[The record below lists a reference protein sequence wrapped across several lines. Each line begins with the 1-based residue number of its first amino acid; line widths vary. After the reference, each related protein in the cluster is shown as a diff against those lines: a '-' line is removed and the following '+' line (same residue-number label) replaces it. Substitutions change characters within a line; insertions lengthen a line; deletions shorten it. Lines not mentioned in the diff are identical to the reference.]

1 MRFYIIAGEASGDLI
16 GGLLI
21 KALKRQKPDSE
32 IFAWGGEKMEAAGA
46 VIRKHYRDLAFMGF
60 AEVVKHLPE
69 IMRNFS
75 FCKSDL
81 IAFNPD
87 AIIFIDYPGF
97 NMRMAHWAKK
107 QSAEKKWKTIY
118 YVAPQA
124 WAWKERRV
132 YALKRDVDLMLCIL
146 PFEKDFFARFN
157 LDVEFVGHP
166 LLDVVDDFKKTKGK
180 RQNTNS
186 FREMEKPYI
195 ALLPGSRK
203 QEIEKN
209 LNIMLG
215 AIFFMPD
222 FNFRIA
228 AAANQ
233 PLSLYTEIIEKYK
246 ENNIRTSNFDDIKV
260 IQGDT
265 YNVLLGAEMAAV
277 KSGTSTLEA
286 ALFNV
291 PQVVCYRAGRISY
304 QIAKRIVKVPFIGLV
319 NLISEKLIA
328 VELIQSNFNPV
339 FLAKH
344 LAEAYHHR
352 LQMQTDYKELRRK
365 LGSNGASE
373 RAAKSIIQFVELK
386 EATQTHSNSN
396 RPETQI

>member
-21 KALKRQKPDSE
+21 NALKNQDPTSE

-46 VIRKHYRDLAFMGF
+46 IIRKHYRDLAFMGF

-69 IMRNFS
+69 IMKNFS
-75 FCKSDL
+75 FCKSDI
-81 IAFNPD
+81 IAFNPE

-97 NMRMAHWAKK
+97 NMRMAQWVKK
-107 QSAEKKWKTIY
+107 QSAQKKWKTIY

-166 LLDVVDDFKKTKGK
+166 LLDVIDDFKM
-180 RQNTNS
+180 QNAKSKIMSAESATYVNIG
-186 FREMEKPYI
+186 RNLDKKNGDRRITKPYI

-209 LNIMLG
+209 LSIMLG
-215 AIFFMPD
+215 AAHLLPQFD
-222 FNFRIA
+222 FIIA

-233 PLSLYTEIIEKYK
+233 PQSLYNKIIDSFPDI
-246 ENNIRTSNFDDIKV
+246 NNSTGQVIRI
-260 IQGDT
+260 IQNDT
-265 YNVLLGAEMAAV
+265 YSVLKDAQLAAV
-277 KSGTSTLEA
+277 KSGTSTLET

-291 PQVVCYRAGRISY
+291 PQVVCYQAGKISY
-304 QIAKRIVKVPFIGLV
+304 QIAKRIIKVPYIALANLV
-319 NLISEKLIA
+319 SGKKIVE
-328 VELIQSNFNPV
+328 ELIQDNFTPTL
-339 FLAKH
+339 LAQKLVEAH
-344 LAEAYHHR
+344 FNRAQILANYA
-352 LQMQTDYKELRRK
+352 ELRKK
-365 LGSNGASE
+365 LGTQGASN
-373 RAAKSIIQFVELK
+373 RAAKSIVNFMN
-386 EATQTHSNSN
+386 QT
-396 RPETQI
+396 

>member
-21 KALKRQKPDSE
+21 NALKNQDPTSE

-46 VIRKHYRDLAFMGF
+46 IIRKHYRDLAFMGF

-69 IMRNFS
+69 IVRNFS
-75 FCKSDL
+75 FCKADI
-81 IAFNPD
+81 IAFNPE

-97 NMRMAHWAKK
+97 NMRMAQWVKK
-107 QSAEKKWKTIY
+107 QSAQKKWKTIY

-166 LLDVVDDFKKTKGK
+166 LLDVIDDFKM
-180 RQNTNS
+180 QNAKSKIMSAESATYVNIG
-186 FREMEKPYI
+186 RNLDKKNGDRRITKPYI

-209 LNIMLG
+209 LSIMLG
-215 AIFFMPD
+215 AAHLLPQFD
-222 FNFRIA
+222 FIIA

-233 PLSLYTEIIEKYK
+233 PQSLYNKIIDSFPNI
-246 ENNIRTSNFDDIKV
+246 NNSTGQVIRI
-260 IQGDT
+260 IQNDT
-265 YNVLLGAEMAAV
+265 YSVLKDAQLAAV
-277 KSGTSTLEA
+277 KSGTSTLET

-291 PQVVCYRAGRISY
+291 PQVVCYQAGKISY
-304 QIAKRIVKVPFIGLV
+304 QIAKRIIKVPYIALANLV
-319 NLISEKLIA
+319 SGKKIVE
-328 VELIQSNFNPV
+328 ELIQDNFTPTL
-339 FLAKH
+339 LAQKLVEAH
-344 LAEAYHHR
+344 FNRAQILANYA
-352 LQMQTDYKELRRK
+352 ELRKK
-365 LGSNGASE
+365 LGTQGASN
-373 RAAKSIIQFVELK
+373 RAAKSIVNFMN
-386 EATQTHSNSN
+386 QT
-396 RPETQI
+396 

>member
-21 KALKRQKPDSE
+21 NALKNQDPTSE

-46 VIRKHYRDLAFMGF
+46 IIRKHYRDLAFMGF

-69 IMRNFS
+69 IMKNFS
-75 FCKSDL
+75 FCKSDI
-81 IAFNPD
+81 IAFNPE

-97 NMRMAHWAKK
+97 NMRMAQWVKK
-107 QSAEKKWKTIY
+107 QSAQKKWKTIY

-166 LLDVVDDFKKTKGK
+166 LLDVIDDFKM
-180 RQNTNS
+180 QNAKSKIMSAESATYVNIG
-186 FREMEKPYI
+186 RNLDEKNGDRRITKPYI

-209 LNIMLG
+209 LSIMLG
-215 AIFFMPD
+215 AAHLLPQFD
-222 FNFRIA
+222 FIIA

-233 PLSLYTEIIEKYK
+233 PQSLYNKIIDSFPDI
-246 ENNIRTSNFDDIKV
+246 NNSTGQVIRI
-260 IQGDT
+260 IQNDT
-265 YNVLLGAEMAAV
+265 YSVLKDAQLAAV
-277 KSGTSTLEA
+277 KSGTSTLET

-291 PQVVCYRAGRISY
+291 PQVVCYQAGKISY
-304 QIAKRIVKVPFIGLV
+304 QIAKRIIKVPYIALANLV
-319 NLISEKLIA
+319 SGKKIVE
-328 VELIQSNFNPV
+328 ELIQDNFTPTL
-339 FLAKH
+339 LAQKLVEAH
-344 LAEAYHHR
+344 FNRAQILANYA
-352 LQMQTDYKELRRK
+352 ELRKK
-365 LGSNGASE
+365 LGTQGASN
-373 RAAKSIIQFVELK
+373 RAAKSIVNFMN
-386 EATQTHSNSN
+386 QT
-396 RPETQI
+396 

>member
-21 KALKRQKPDSE
+21 NALKNQDPTSE

-46 VIRKHYRDLAFMGF
+46 IIRKHYRDLAFMGF

-75 FCKSDL
+75 FCKSDI
-81 IAFNPD
+81 IAFNPE

-97 NMRMAHWAKK
+97 NMRMAQWVKK
-107 QSAEKKWKTIY
+107 QSAQKKWKTIY

-166 LLDVVDDFKKTKGK
+166 LLDVIDDFKM
-180 RQNTNS
+180 QNAKSKIMSAESPTYVNIG
-186 FREMEKPYI
+186 RNLDEKNGDRRITQPYI

-209 LNIMLG
+209 LSIMLG
-215 AIFFMPD
+215 AAHLLPQFD
-222 FNFRIA
+222 FIIA

-233 PLSLYTEIIEKYK
+233 PQSLYNKIIDSFPNI
-246 ENNIRTSNFDDIKV
+246 NNSTGQVIRI
-260 IQGDT
+260 IQNDT
-265 YNVLLGAEMAAV
+265 YSVLKDAQLAAV
-277 KSGTSTLEA
+277 KSGTSTLET

-291 PQVVCYRAGRISY
+291 PQVVCYQAGKISY
-304 QIAKRIVKVPFIGLV
+304 QIAKRIIKVPYIALANLV
-319 NLISEKLIA
+319 SGKKIVE
-328 VELIQSNFNPV
+328 ELIQDNFTPTL
-339 FLAKH
+339 LAQKLVEAH
-344 LAEAYHHR
+344 FNRAQILANYA
-352 LQMQTDYKELRRK
+352 ELRKK
-365 LGSNGASE
+365 LGTQGASN
-373 RAAKSIIQFVELK
+373 RAAKSIVNFIN
-386 EATQTHSNSN
+386 QT
-396 RPETQI
+396 

>member
-21 KALKRQKPDSE
+21 NALKNQDPTSE

-46 VIRKHYRDLAFMGF
+46 IIRKHYRDLAFMGF

-69 IMRNFS
+69 IIRNFS
-75 FCKSDL
+75 FCKSDI
-81 IAFNPD
+81 IAFNPE

-97 NMRMAHWAKK
+97 NMRMAQWVKK
-107 QSAEKKWKTIY
+107 QSAQKKWKTIY

-166 LLDVVDDFKKTKGK
+166 LLDVIDDFKM
-180 RQNTNS
+180 QNAKSKIMSAESATYVNIG
-186 FREMEKPYI
+186 RNLDEKNGDRRITKPYI

-209 LNIMLG
+209 LSIMLG
-215 AIFFMPD
+215 AAHLLPQFD
-222 FNFRIA
+222 FIIA

-233 PLSLYTEIIEKYK
+233 PQSLYNKIIDSFPDI
-246 ENNIRTSNFDDIKV
+246 NNSSGQVIRI
-260 IQGDT
+260 IQNDT
-265 YNVLLGAEMAAV
+265 YSVLKDAQLAAV
-277 KSGTSTLEA
+277 KSGTSTLET

-291 PQVVCYRAGRISY
+291 PQVVCYQAGKISY
-304 QIAKRIVKVPFIGLV
+304 QIAKRIIKVPYIALANLV
-319 NLISEKLIA
+319 SGKKIVE
-328 VELIQSNFNPV
+328 ELIQDNFTPTL
-339 FLAKH
+339 LAQKLVEAH
-344 LAEAYHHR
+344 FNRAQILANYA
-352 LQMQTDYKELRRK
+352 ELRKK
-365 LGSNGASE
+365 LGTQGASN
-373 RAAKSIIQFVELK
+373 RAAKSIVNFMN
-386 EATQTHSNSN
+386 QT
-396 RPETQI
+396 

>member
-21 KALKRQKPDSE
+21 NALKNQDPTSE

-46 VIRKHYRDLAFMGF
+46 IIRKHYRDLAFMGF

-69 IMRNFS
+69 IVRNFS
-75 FCKSDL
+75 FCKSDI
-81 IAFNPD
+81 IAFNPE

-97 NMRMAHWAKK
+97 NMRMAQWVKK
-107 QSAEKKWKTIY
+107 QSAQKKWKTIY

-166 LLDVVDDFKKTKGK
+166 LLDVIDDFKM
-180 RQNTNS
+180 QNAKSKIMSAESATYVNIG
-186 FREMEKPYI
+186 RNLDEKNGDRRITKPYI

-209 LNIMLG
+209 LSIMLG
-215 AIFFMPD
+215 AAHLLPQFD
-222 FNFRIA
+222 FIIA

-233 PLSLYTEIIEKYK
+233 PQSLYNKIIDSFPDI
-246 ENNIRTSNFDDIKV
+246 NNSTGQVIRI
-260 IQGDT
+260 IQNDT
-265 YNVLLGAEMAAV
+265 YSVLKDAQLAAV
-277 KSGTSTLEA
+277 KSGTSTLET

-291 PQVVCYRAGRISY
+291 PQVVCYQAGKISY
-304 QIAKRIVKVPFIGLV
+304 QIAKRIIKVPYIALANLV
-319 NLISEKLIA
+319 SGKKIVE
-328 VELIQSNFNPV
+328 ELIQDNFTPTL
-339 FLAKH
+339 LAQKLVEAH
-344 LAEAYHHR
+344 FNRAQILANYA
-352 LQMQTDYKELRRK
+352 ELRKK
-365 LGSNGASE
+365 LGTQGASN
-373 RAAKSIIQFVELK
+373 RAAKSIVNFIN
-386 EATQTHSNSN
+386 QT
-396 RPETQI
+396 

>member
-21 KALKRQKPDSE
+21 NALKNQDPTSE

-46 VIRKHYRDLAFMGF
+46 IIRKHYRDLAFMGF

-69 IMRNFS
+69 IIRNFS
-75 FCKSDL
+75 FCKSDI
-81 IAFNPD
+81 IAFNPE

-97 NMRMAHWAKK
+97 NMRMAQWVKK
-107 QSAEKKWKTIY
+107 QSAQKKWKTIY

-166 LLDVVDDFKKTKGK
+166 LLDVIDDFKM
-180 RQNTNS
+180 QNAKSKIMSAESATYVNIG
-186 FREMEKPYI
+186 RNLDEKNGDRRITKPYI

-209 LNIMLG
+209 LSIMLG
-215 AIFFMPD
+215 AAHLLPQFD
-222 FNFRIA
+222 FIIA

-233 PLSLYTEIIEKYK
+233 PQSLYNKIIDSFPDI
-246 ENNIRTSNFDDIKV
+246 NNSTGQVIRI
-260 IQGDT
+260 IQNDT
-265 YNVLLGAEMAAV
+265 YSVLKDAQLAAV
-277 KSGTSTLEA
+277 KSGTSTLET

-291 PQVVCYRAGRISY
+291 PQVVCYQAGKISY
-304 QIAKRIVKVPFIGLV
+304 QIAKRIIKVPYIALANLV
-319 NLISEKLIA
+319 SGKKIVE
-328 VELIQSNFNPV
+328 ELIQDNFTPTL
-339 FLAKH
+339 LAQKLVEAH
-344 LAEAYHHR
+344 FNRAQILANYA
-352 LQMQTDYKELRRK
+352 ELRKK
-365 LGSNGASE
+365 LGTQGASN
-373 RAAKSIIQFVELK
+373 RAAKSIVNFMN
-386 EATQTHSNSN
+386 QT
-396 RPETQI
+396 